1 MHCAHGTDVKEKKKE
16 KKKDSFM
23 DEEGRRIIKH
33 IVVWEKT

>member
-1 MHCAHGTDVKEKKKE
+1 MKEKKE